1 MNFGMA
7 QEIMAFDGISIETVL
22 VSDDVSIKDDDDSAG
37 GRGLGA
43 TWLVEKIAGAAAEA
57 GADLA
62 MVADIGR
69 RVAARSRTFG
79 AGLTSCTPPE
89 RGQPIYRLA
98 DDEMDLGVGISG
110 SPGRD
115 RVPLASARD
124 IAAILLDEVL
134 SDRPPAPTSPILVML
149 SGLGGTPDAELYLL
163 YGDRKSTRLNSSH

>member
-37 GRGLGA
+37 RRGLGA
-43 TWLVEKIAGAAAEA
+43 TVLVEKIAGAAAEA

-79 AGLTSCTPPE
+79 VGLTSCTPPE
-89 RGQPIYRLA
+89 RGQI
-98 DDEMDLGVGISG
+98 
-110 SPGRD
+110 GRASCRE
-115 RVPLASARD
+115 RVCQY
-124 IAAILLDEVL
+124 V
-134 SDRPPAPTSPILVML
+134 
-149 SGLGGTPDAELYLL
+149 
-163 YGDRKSTRLNSSH
+163 